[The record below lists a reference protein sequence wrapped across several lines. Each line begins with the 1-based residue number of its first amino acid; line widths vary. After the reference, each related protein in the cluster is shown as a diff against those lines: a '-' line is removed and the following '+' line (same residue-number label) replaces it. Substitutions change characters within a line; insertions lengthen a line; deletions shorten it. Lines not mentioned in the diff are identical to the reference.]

1 METYVF
7 NANAAK
13 HYKNILSGG
22 SIDRYIYNVQDG
34 SGIGGFFGPILK
46 AVVPIAKSIGNTLFG
61 LAKPAAKAAA
71 REGIKGMAT
80 AGLTSLADK
89 TIKSVQHKRKA
100 SKKNRSSKRSKRVR

>member
-22 SIDRYIYNVQDG
+22 EIDRYIYSAQDG
-34 SGIGGFFGPILK
+34 SGIGGFFGPIFK
-46 AVVPIAKSIGNTLFG
+46 AVVPIAKAIGRTLLG
-61 LAKPAAKAAA
+61 VAKPAAKAAA

-80 AGLTSLADK
+80 AGLSSLTNK
-89 TIKSVQHKRKA
+89 TVEAVQR
-100 SKKNRSSKRSKRVR
+100 SKKRRSSSKLHSAKRRR